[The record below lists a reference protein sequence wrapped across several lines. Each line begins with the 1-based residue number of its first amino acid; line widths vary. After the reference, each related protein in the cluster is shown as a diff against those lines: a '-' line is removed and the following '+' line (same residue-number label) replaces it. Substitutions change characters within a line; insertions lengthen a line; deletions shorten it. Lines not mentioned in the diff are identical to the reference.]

1 MEFSDLTVAFL
12 ISISFVAGLID
23 SIAGGGGLL
32 TIPALLFLGVPPQI
46 ALGTNKLCGGLGT
59 LVAVIN
65 FARRKM
71 IQWPLILWGAGFT
84 IMGASL
90 GSRAILAVDELLVGK
105 IIVILLPLAA
115 TSLLWKRKKNNST
128 VSDIN
133 SKSIRSKISL
143 ICLTIGFYD
152 GFFGPGT
159 GTFLALAFFSILHFD
174 LVRATAHAK
183 VFNLISNISAIAVF
197 AASQKILFS
206 LAIPMALANMA
217 GNFMGSQLV
226 MKKGDVFVKKVLLA
240 VLLLLFASLASKF
253 LFKLS

>member
-1 MEFSDLTVAFL
+1 MEFSNLTVAFL
-12 ISISFVAGLID
+12 ICISYLAGLID

-32 TIPALLFLGVPPQI
+32 TIPALLFAGIPPQI

-59 LVAVIN
+59 LVAVLN

-71 IQWPLILWGAGFT
+71 IEWPLIIWGGGFT
-84 IMGASL
+84 VLGGFL
-90 GSRAILAVDELLVGK
+90 GSRVILAIDELLVGK
-105 IIVILLPLAA
+105 IVVFLLPLAA
-115 TSLLWKRKKNNST
+115 TSLLWKKNKKAAPDKNC
-128 VSDIN
+128 
-133 SKSIRSKISL
+133 KSYSIKVSL

-159 GTFLALAFFSILHFD
+159 GTFLALAFFLILHFD
-174 LVRATAHAK
+174 LIRATAQAK

-197 AASQKILFS
+197 ASSQKILFS

-226 MKKGDVFVKKVLLA
+226 MKKGDVFIKKVLIA
-240 VLLLLFASLASKF
+240 VMLLLFVSLASKF
-253 LFKLS
+253 LINP